1 MGAREIGRLNLLTLV
16 DPLTNPA
23 SQRERSH
30 TDSPAPAIALTE
42 VCALCL
48 VGTAMSQVAQRIAQG
63 PPWRRSGSQS
73 QRRYRSCGRME
84 RRCSRHPGS
93 QSTVDSNQQQQLR
106 WAKLKR
112 RARLG
117 GFDRARLQSRE
128 GRHAPGTVL
137 GQHGISKEKNCSLEL
152 KAEC

>member
-48 VGTAMSQVAQRIAQG
+48 VGTAMSQAVAQRIAQG
-63 PPWRRSGSQS
+63 LPGRRSGSQS
-73 QRRYRSCGRME
+73 QRRYRSCGRTE
-84 RRCSRHPGS
+84 RSCSRHPSS
-93 QSTVDSNQQQQLR
+93 QSTIDSNQQQQLR
-106 WAKLKR
+106 WSQLKR
-112 RARLG
+112 RARVG
-117 GFDRARLQSRE
+117 GSDRARLQPRG
-128 GRHAPGTVL
+128 GRQAPGIV
-137 GQHGISKEKNCSLEL
+137 
-152 KAEC
+152 

>member
-48 VGTAMSQVAQRIAQG
+48 VATAMSQAVA
-63 PPWRRSGSQS
+63 
-73 QRRYRSCGRME
+73 
-84 RRCSRHPGS
+84 
-93 QSTVDSNQQQQLR
+93 
-106 WAKLKR
+106 
-112 RARLG
+112 
-117 GFDRARLQSRE
+117 
-128 GRHAPGTVL
+128 
-137 GQHGISKEKNCSLEL
+137 
-152 KAEC
+152 